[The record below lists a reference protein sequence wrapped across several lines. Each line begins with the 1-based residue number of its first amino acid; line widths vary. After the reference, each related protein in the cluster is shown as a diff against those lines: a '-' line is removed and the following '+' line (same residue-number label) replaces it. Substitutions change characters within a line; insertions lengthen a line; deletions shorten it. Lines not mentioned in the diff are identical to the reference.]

1 MEKLRTPIRLYAYR
15 FGELVFFLLLLIYF
29 TGGIPF
35 IPAGVNSFF
44 DMHPKIQ
51 RKILVFIAGGASVLG
66 VLLLEWTRRDKAI
79 SSQSLL
85 LRILLSWKTAT
96 SGWILGLFLLF
107 GSWWTASSI
116 LRYESMNAG
125 FDMAIFTQ
133 AVWNTTQ
140 GHWFYSS
147 IKGGISL
154 LGDHFAP
161 FLAVLA
167 VPYKIWPDP
176 KILLAIQAFAAAAC
190 LFPLTKIIRRSGL
203 SPLWVVLFCI
213 AFVLY
218 LPVRNAVR
226 FEFHPEVMAMPFL
239 FYAFA
244 YLEEKKIG
252 LASLCLAVAL
262 FTKENIATV
271 AFAMGFY
278 AMFFMPRPFL
288 MPDESSNKRPI
299 LFDRVRLWGFGWMAF
314 SLLYFLIVTQWAIP
328 KLSGAPY
335 FYLDGNFTSW
345 VKAGWFPF
353 AKHVF
358 NASTVSYLAKIY
370 GPLAFT
376 SMLAPGPFLLTL
388 PTLAQNLLS
397 RNEMT
402 RSIFYQYTTTLT
414 PFVFIS
420 SVAAMAKIRRFR
432 SYWAYGIL
440 LASVLTSG
448 VSEIYPMRRNWIA
461 ITPHTQEVA
470 AMLSAI
476 PSEYSLRTH
485 EFYATHAANRKE
497 LHIYENDH
505 PKEGGSWKARHTDL
519 IAIDRQFLKEKI
531 NTVLADLKDAGYS
544 IVLEQNGF
552 FILRRAGDLRK
563 FNVSQ
568 S

>member
-1 MEKLRTPIRLYAYR
+1 MEKIKTPTRSYFYR
-15 FGELVFFLLLLIYF
+15 FGEIVFFLLIVLYF
-29 TGGIPF
+29 TGGFPF
-35 IPAGVNSFF
+35 LPAGLSSFF
-44 DMHPKIQ
+44 DVHPKIQ
-51 RKILVFIAGGASVLG
+51 RKTLVFIAGGAAVLG
-66 VLLLEWTRRDKAI
+66 VLLLEWAQRDKPI
-79 SSQSLL
+79 CSKSLL
-85 LRILLSWKTAT
+85 MRILLSWKTSAT
-96 SGWILGLFLLF
+96 GWVIGLFLLF

-161 FLAVLA
+161 FLAVIA

-190 LFPLTKIIRRSGL
+190 LFPLTKIIRRSGQ
-203 SPLWVVLFCI
+203 SPLWEVLFCI

-226 FEFHPEVMAMPFL
+226 FEFHPEVIAMPFL
-239 FYAFA
+239 LYAFA
-244 YLEEKKIG
+244 YLKERKIG
-252 LASLCLAVAL
+252 LASLCLTASL

-271 AFAMGFY
+271 AFAIGFY
-278 AMFFMPRPFL
+278 AMFLMPRPCL

-299 LFDRVRLWGFGWMAF
+299 FFKTIRLWGMGWMLF
-314 SLLYFLIVTQWAIP
+314 SLFYFFMVTQWAIP

-345 VKAGWFPF
+345 VKAGWVPF

-358 NASTVSYLAKIY
+358 NTSTLSYLAKIY

-402 RSIFYQYTTTLT
+402 RSIFFQYTATLT

-420 SVAAMAKIRRFR
+420 SVVAMAKIRRFR

-461 ITPHTQEVA
+461 ITPHTKEVA
-470 AMLSAI
+470 AILRTI
-476 PSEYSLRTH
+476 PAEYSLRTH

-519 IAIDRQFLKEKI
+519 IAIDRQLLKE
-531 NTVLADLKDAGYS
+531 NADTVLNGLKNSGYS
-544 IVLEQNGF
+544 IILEQNGF
-552 FILRRAGDLRK
+552 FILRRVADPRK
-563 FNVSQ
+563 
-568 S
+568 